1 MKKLL
6 FTILSVLLLAAGSV
20 LFAQEVEAPPP
31 IPVQPASLQEAAAP
45 QGTAAPSEQFPL
57 YKAFPWSLGGA
68 FELGRNARKDVATG
82 YAISLDR
89 FMFTQYVALGLRGA
103 LHSDSNTISATEAL
117 LSLRVYKP
125 VANNDIVIASLFAQW
140 GFGYAFYTEEG
151 REKNTYT
158 MDVIIGGRVYIN
170 EWPLRG
176 FYLEPFFRT
185 GYPFLLSG
193 GIVIGH
199 WFNFK

>member
-6 FTILSVLLLAAGSV
+6 LLSLLL
-20 LFAQEVEAPPP
+20 LFAFGGLLSAQEVEAPPP
-31 IPVQPASLQEAAAP
+31 IPVQEIPPPFLPPVQDVNPDTE
-45 QGTAAPSEQFPL
+45 FHF
-57 YKAFPWSLGGA
+57 YKAFPWALGGA
-68 FELGRNARKDVATG
+68 FELGRNARTDVATG
-82 YAISLDR
+82 YAVSLDR

-103 LHSDSNTISATEAL
+103 LHSDGNTISATEAL

-158 MDVIIGGRVYIN
+158 MDVIAGARVYIN